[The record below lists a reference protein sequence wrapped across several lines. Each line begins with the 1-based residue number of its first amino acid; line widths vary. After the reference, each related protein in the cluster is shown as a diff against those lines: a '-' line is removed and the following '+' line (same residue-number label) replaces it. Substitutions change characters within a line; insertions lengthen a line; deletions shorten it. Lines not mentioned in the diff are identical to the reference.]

1 MLGDISSGG
10 EVVEGR
16 GNESI
21 DDATRCTVGV
31 WIECVYVVAKRAR
44 RHGRH
49 AAELSATE
57 DADRGAGRDRCS
69 RQVVLSRPARSVL
82 PNTSAVP
89 WARHSRRRSRSSGRV
104 AETIEAARRAAM
116 AAPGSPIANAPTG
129 TAFGI
134 CTVESSVFETFSNV

>member
-1 MLGDISSGG
+1 MAGRCIEAGRRDLLDLERHDVAMLGEISSGVG
-10 EVVEGR
+10 VVEGR

-57 DADRGAGRDRCS
+57 DADRGAGQDRCS
-69 RQVVLSRPARSVL
+69 RQVVLSRPAMVAISTKRFMSIVIEDVCTEPSHSTKL
-82 PNTSAVP
+82 ITS
-89 WARHSRRRSRSSGRV
+89 G
-104 AETIEAARRAAM
+104 
-116 AAPGSPIANAPTG
+116 
-129 TAFGI
+129 
-134 CTVESSVFETFSNV
+134 